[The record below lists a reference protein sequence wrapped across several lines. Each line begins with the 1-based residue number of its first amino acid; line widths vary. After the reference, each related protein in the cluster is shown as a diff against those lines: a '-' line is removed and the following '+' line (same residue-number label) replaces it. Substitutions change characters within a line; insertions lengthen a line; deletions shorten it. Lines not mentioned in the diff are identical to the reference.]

1 MCKPLE
7 VALATE
13 INRIDLERTAQEE
26 QAMTG
31 GKRFRAC

>member
-13 INRIDLERTAQEE
+13 INRLYLERTAQEE

-31 GKRFRAC
+31 GKRLHAC